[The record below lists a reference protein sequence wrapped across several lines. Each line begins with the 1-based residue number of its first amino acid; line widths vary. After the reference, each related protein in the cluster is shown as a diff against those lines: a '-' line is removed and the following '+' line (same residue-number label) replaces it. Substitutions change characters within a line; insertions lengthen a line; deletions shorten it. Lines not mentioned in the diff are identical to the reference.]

1 MRRLFVIWN
10 RGYRTLHV
18 IATSAPE
25 ALQIAMSV
33 GHLKRPNM
41 YRKFQ
46 DVTDEMLAQ
55 DDRLKKALEAG
66 KSGVAT
72 NVEDDG
78 WAIDGEVVS

>member
-10 RGYRTLHV
+10 RGYRTLNV
-18 IATSAPE
+18 IANNAPE
-25 ALQIAMSV
+25 ALQIAMGA
-33 GHLKRPNM
+33 GHLRRPDM

-55 DDRLKKALEAG
+55 DPRLEKALNAG

-72 NVEDDG
+72 NLEEDG
-78 WAIDGEVVS
+78 WAIDGETVS